1 MEAYRLRSSQDYR
14 DLKDYITQNPSD
26 SASRQVRHYLG
37 RVASWAKSASFVV
50 QATNSH
56 DVLQYPIKIRQRSPQ
71 QSTILDGSVRRD
83 AKDAMVASLIRAGVE
98 EAPRSCESKWLP
110 LLEVYAKR
118 WESLKFRTSVHAE
131 MTILDLFHRRSL
143 QFAHGKRYIGCS
155 KPSCFCCGV
164 YMANHPLNIEERPCH
179 NNVWVKWSPPRTTGR
194 DSIDVSECSTD
205 PIVGL
210 GNVVKRKIKEELSCS
225 AIVTRQRLF
234 DSTTDLSA
242 SLPTVFNSIQLGSTL
257 WDLGRS

>member
-1 MEAYRLRSSQDYR
+1 M
-14 DLKDYITQNPSD
+14 
-26 SASRQVRHYLG
+26 RHYLG

-56 DVLQYPIKIRQRSPQ
+56 DVLQYPIRIRQRLPQ
-71 QSTILDGSVRRD
+71 QSTILDGSVRRG

-98 EAPRSCESKWLP
+98 EAPSLCESKWLP
-110 LLEVYAKR
+110 LLGVFTKK
-118 WESLKFRTSVHAE
+118 WESLRLRTSVHAE
-131 MTILDLFHRRSL
+131 MIILDLFYRRSL

-179 NNVWVKWSPPRTTGR
+179 NNVWVKWSPPRATGH
-194 DSIDVSECSTD
+194 DSIEVSECSND
-205 PIVGL
+205 PIIGL
-210 GNVVKRKIKEELSCS
+210 GNVVKRKIKEELSCG
-225 AIVTRQRLF
+225 AIVCRQRLF

>member
-98 EAPRSCESKWLP
+98 EAPSLCESKWLP
-110 LLEVYAKR
+110 LLGVYAKK
-118 WESLKFRTSVHAE
+118 WESLSLRTSVHAE
-131 MTILDLFHRRSL
+131 MIILDLFHRRSL

-179 NNVWVKWSPPRTTGR
+179 NNVWVKWSPPRTTGH
-194 DSIDVSECSTD
+194 DSIEVSECSND

-210 GNVVKRKIKEELSCS
+210 GNVVKRNIKEELSCG
-225 AIVTRQRLF
+225 AIVCRQRLF

-242 SLPTVFNSIQLGSTL
+242 SLPTIFNSIQLGSTL